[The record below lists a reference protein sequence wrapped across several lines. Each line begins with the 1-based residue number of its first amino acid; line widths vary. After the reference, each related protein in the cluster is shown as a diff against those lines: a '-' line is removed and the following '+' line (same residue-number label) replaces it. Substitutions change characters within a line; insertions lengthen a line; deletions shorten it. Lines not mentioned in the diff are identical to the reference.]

1 MTISQEL
8 LLREDVFRLV
18 CVGVKRSTL
27 RKGRRDIKTGP
38 LAFKMTEN
46 PKIQMVVN
54 VTKVTYLSLAEI
66 TENEATKEGYT
77 SLSELRDVLY
87 QIYGEIDDTEL
98 FTCVEFE
105 PCLESLTK
113 AM

>member
-1 MTISQEL
+1 MNISQEL

-18 CVGVKRSTL
+18 CVGVKCSTL
-27 RKGRRDIKTGP
+27 RKGRRDIKTGS

-77 SLSELRDVLY
+77 LM
-87 QIYGEIDDTEL
+87 
-98 FTCVEFE
+98 
-105 PCLESLTK
+105 LTQFYI
-113 AM
+113 M